1 MKVQKQFVLRKIGG
15 EYVIIP
21 TRRTDP
27 TVNRLIILN
36 EIQADLWRMLQGGA
50 DFDDLLSGIM
60 EIYDVSASSA
70 RDDIQEFLGTLEGAG
85 MLDKSE

>member
-1 MKVQKQFVLRKIGG
+1 M
-15 EYVIIP
+15 
-21 TRRTDP
+21 
-27 TVNRLIILN
+27 
-36 EIQADLWRMLQGGA
+36 ADASGGA

-70 RDDIQEFLGTLEGAG
+70 RDDIQEFLGILEGAG

>member
-36 EIQADLWRMLQGGA
+36 EIQADLWRMLQGEQI
-50 DFDDLLSGIM
+50 LMIC
-60 EIYDVSASSA
+60 
-70 RDDIQEFLGTLEGAG
+70 
-85 MLDKSE
+85 